1 MDEYARIIADARRM
15 VARGAEPN
23 QVAFERRIRA
33 VGGDREVEAL
43 RQLAGVVA
51 VHRARARLAAVTEPA
66 KPAPGARARPLRT
79 RPTISGSLD
88 IRREREFVLAWRAER
103 EVASWEVR
111 IAERPDIRSD
121 YAVREERELPGDAT
135 ELELPLGELPMRV
148 HVVGRGRG
156 GRLVRR
162 AILTGVTRE
171 TWNDRWQRR

>member
-1 MDEYARIIADARRM
+1 MDEYARIIADARRL
-15 VARGAEPN
+15 VARGATPN
-23 QVAFERRIRA
+23 ESAFERRIRA
-33 VGGDREVEAL
+33 VGGEREEEAL

-51 VHRARARLAAVTEPA
+51 VHRARARFAEPA
-66 KPAPGARARPLRT
+66 APAPAPRPVRVLRT

-88 IRREREFVLAWRAER
+88 VRREREYVLAWAFDRD
-103 EVASWEVR
+103 VGSWEVR
-111 IAERPDIRSD
+111 IAERPDVRSD
-121 YAVREERELPGDAT
+121 YVVRDERELAGDVT
-135 ELELPLGELPMRV
+135 ELELPLGDTPMRV